1 MVGTAFGVSD
11 DDIRATQ
18 VFEHQRTDVA
28 GMGAFFG
35 KMDVLRAEGNLGSA
49 QGFLTEASS
58 VNGGQTRNSQS
69 DLPNAL
75 TS

>member
-1 MVGTAFGVSD
+1 MTYEQPKSLSISGLMSPVWAPFRQM
-11 DDIRATQ
+11 DI
-18 VFEHQRTDVA
+18 
-28 GMGAFFG
+28 
-35 KMDVLRAEGNLGSA
+35 LRAEGNLGSA